1 MPVYIPETLIDE
13 IEQLKELG
21 KFDEAM
27 KKINTVLCKDPSN
40 EDALLQ
46 VTDIQY
52 RKGEIGSAAK
62 AIDYLN
68 AKKQNNDP
76 L

>member
-1 MPVYIPETLIDE
+1 MVYIPESV
-13 IEQLKELG
+13 IEEVEKLKEEG

-27 KKINTVLCKDPSN
+27 KKINSILFKDPSN

-52 RKGEIGSAAK
+52 RK
-62 AIDYLN
+62 
-68 AKKQNNDP
+68 
-76 L
+76 